1 MTTRSK
7 SHMCVF
13 PATVTAIR
21 LLSVVALG
29 SLSGCAEISTENSST
44 VPAMR
49 VELAAQRYED
59 PNGYFTIIPPAGC
72 RVETY
77 PNDPRGKVAFHLD
90 GNADLRVLVTPVDYS
105 SFDTMLAELR
115 QKQRELRGR
124 VEIAIEVTEL
134 HGRKSVKKTMELQGT
149 RLVAYDFMVGKVHHD
164 LQFASALPDF
174 GKYLPLVMAS
184 MQTYEPIQ
192 RDLPPEVVK
201 EAAIAKRVRLGRLFL
216 DQGSTEAAKQLIE
229 EGLAMD
235 PANGELVALREQVR
249 AD

>member
-1 MTTRSK
+1 M
-7 SHMCVF
+7 F
-13 PATVTAIR
+13 PATVHAIR

-29 SLSGCAEISTENSST
+29 GLSGCTELSTGPNST

-90 GNADLRVLVTPVDYS
+90 GNTDLRVLVTPVDYS

-124 VEIAIEVTEL
+124 VDMGLEVTEL
-134 HGRKSVKKTMELQGT
+134 DGRMAVKKTLELQGT
-149 RLVAYDFMVGKVHHD
+149 KLVAYDFMVGKVHHD
-164 LQFASALPDF
+164 LQFASARRDF
-174 GKYLPLVMAS
+174 GKYLPLVMVS
-184 MQTYEPIQ
+184 IQTYEPIQ
-192 RDLPPEVVK
+192 RDVPPEAAK
-201 EAAIAKRVRLGRLFL
+201 QAAIAKRVRLGRLFL
-216 DQGSTEAAKQLIE
+216 DQGNIEAARQVIA
-229 EGLAMD
+229 EGLEMD
-235 PANGELVALREQVR
+235 PVNIELVPLRER
-249 AD
+249 LDAK

>member
-13 PATVTAIR
+13 PATVLAIR

-29 SLSGCAEISTENSST
+29 SLSGCTEISTGNDST

-49 VELAAQRYED
+49 VELAAKRYED

-77 PNDPRGKVAFHLD
+77 PNDSRGKVAFHLD
-90 GNADLRVLVTPVDYS
+90 GNTGLRVLVTPVDYS
-105 SFDTMLAELR
+105 SFDTMLAKLR

-124 VEIAIEVTEL
+124 VDMGLEVTEL
-134 HGRKSVKKTMELQGT
+134 HGRKAVKKTLELQGT

-164 LQFASALPDF
+164 LQFASALRDF
-174 GKYLPLVMAS
+174 AKYLPLVMAS
-184 MQTYEPIQ
+184 MQTYEPIR
-192 RDLPPEVVK
+192 RDLPPEAAK
-201 EAAIAKRVRLGRLFL
+201 QAAITKRVRLGRLFL
-216 DQGSTEAAKQLIE
+216 DQGNTEAARQVIE
-229 EGLAMD
+229 EGLVMD
-235 PANGELVALREQVR
+235 PANVELVPLRER
-249 AD
+249 LDAK